1 MTAAPDSLAPTT
13 FAAVLLSAF
22 LHAAWNAWVKAQP
35 DPRGALVAN
44 VTGAGIQAIALL
56 ALTGPP
62 DRAAWPWLA
71 AGVAINLCNM
81 VLMARAYAGGDF
93 GVIYPLMRG
102 VVPLVLAL
110 AAPLLFRETLAGI
123 RLAGILAVSAGIAA
137 LAWEASRRARSVTLP
152 GLGYAAAAALFTA
165 GYVLVDAQAAR
176 LSGNAMAY
184 AAAISVGNGA
194 ALALVEAARGRNV
207 LRALAAHRGNST
219 IGAGASLVSY
229 FLFVWALAQGPV
241 ALAAALRETSV
252 PFAVLIAVLVLKE
265 RVGAARLAAIAL
277 VVLGAVLIRA

>member
-1 MTAAPDSLAPTT
+1 MNAPATSLSTAT

-22 LHAAWNAWVKAQP
+22 LHAAWNAWVKMSP

-44 VTGAGIQAIALL
+44 VAGAGIQAVVML
-56 ALTGPP
+56 AVTGPP
-62 DRAAWPWLA
+62 DAAAWPFVA
-71 AGVAINLCNM
+71 VGVAINLCNM
-81 VLMARAYAGGDF
+81 VLMARAYAAGDF

-110 AAPLLFRETLAGI
+110 AAPLLFNETLAAI
-123 RLAGILAVSAGIAA
+123 RLGGILAVSAGIAA
-137 LAWEASRRARSVTLP
+137 LAWEASRRARSVTLA

-194 ALALVEAARGRNV
+194 ALAAVELARGRNV
-207 LRALAAHRGNST
+207 LRTLAAHSSNTT
-219 IGAGASLVSY
+219 IGAAASLASY

-265 RVGAARLAAIAL
+265 RAGPARLAAIAL